1 MGVEPIVTTHSRSR
15 LIRKVLL
22 IVLGLGACAGVLY
35 IGFTLLFI
43 YALGS
48 MGDMFDSPMCESTN
62 PSGVE
67 GIAHI
72 KLPPS
77 ATNLQSGCGGMQ
89 GIWAEA
95 NFDMQPSDLTLFVD
109 TTNVKLPLSTI
120 DKPDKLECYPC
131 NDLTNLKSYLYGTY
145 SAAEW
150 FEEIFIDTSNPA
162 QYRVYFTLLAG

>member
-1 MGVEPIVTTHSRSR
+1 MLSKLRTHRK
-15 LIRKVLL
+15 LIRKIAL

-35 IGFTLLFI
+35 LGFMILFI
-43 YALGS
+43 QALTGL
-48 MGDMFDSPMCESTN
+48 GDMFDSPMCKPAT

-77 ATNLQSGCGGMQ
+77 MTNLASGCGGMQ

-95 NFDMQPSDLTLFVD
+95 YFDMKPSDLAVFVNS
-109 TTNVKLPLSTI
+109 TNVKLPLSTRGR
-120 DKPDKLECYPC
+120 PEKLECYPC
-131 NDLTNLKSYLYGTY
+131 NDLPNLKSYLYGTY
-145 SAAEW
+145 SASEW